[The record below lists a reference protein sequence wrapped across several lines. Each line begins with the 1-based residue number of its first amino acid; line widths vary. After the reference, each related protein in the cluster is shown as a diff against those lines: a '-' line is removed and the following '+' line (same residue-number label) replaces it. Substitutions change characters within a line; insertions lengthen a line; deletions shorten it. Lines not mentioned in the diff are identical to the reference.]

1 MLNVCRQFTYS
12 QVPHAINLNRDLM
25 LSDNPTKQAAVT
37 TADKVF
43 EQLQHAIVN
52 GDMAAGSKIS
62 EPELSK
68 RYGISRSTLREALN
82 RLEKCQLIERKANV
96 GSRVV
101 DCTIEGLLELY
112 ITREALEG
120 MACRQAALHMTD
132 AEIQHMKDML
142 NKHASSKDLQDGVA
156 YYQEEGD
163 VDFHYKVILGTHN
176 KQLINIICGQLY
188 HLVRMYRCQFGMN
201 SPRAS
206 RAFSEHSQI
215 IQAISDR
222 DGELAEMLMRRHIA
236 ASRKN
241 IEKKIAQQELLIVN
255 DNQ

>member
-1 MLNVCRQFTYS
+1 MYL
-12 QVPHAINLNRDLM
+12 A
-25 LSDNPTKQAAVT
+25 NPTQQTAVT

-43 EQLQHAIVN
+43 EQMQHAIVE
-52 GDMAAGSKIS
+52 GDITSGSKIS
-62 EPELSK
+62 EPELAK
-68 RYGISRSTLREALN
+68 RYQISRSTLREALN
-82 RLEKCQLIERKANV
+82 RLEKCHLIERKANV

-120 MACRQAALHMTD
+120 MACRQAALNMSD
-132 AEIQHMKDML
+132 EEIVDMQAML
-142 NKHASSKDLQDGVA
+142 KAHSQTQELKDGVA

-163 VDFHYKVILGTHN
+163 LDFHYKVILGSHN
-176 KQLINIICGQLY
+176 KQLIDLICGQLY

-206 RAFSEHSQI
+206 RAFNEHSQI
-215 IQAISDR
+215 IQAICDR
-222 DGELAEMLMRRHIA
+222 DGELAEILMRRHIA

-241 IEKKIAQQELLIVN
+241 IEKKIAEQNLTELI
-255 DNQ
+255 DIK

>member
-1 MLNVCRQFTYS
+1 MYL
-12 QVPHAINLNRDLM
+12 I
-25 LSDNPTKQAAVT
+25 NPTQPAAVT

-43 EQLQHAIVN
+43 EQIQYAIVE
-52 GDMAAGSKIS
+52 GDIPAGSKIS
-62 EPELSK
+62 EPELAK
-68 RYGISRSTLREALN
+68 RYQVSRSTLREALN
-82 RLEKCQLIERKANV
+82 RLEKCHLIERKANV

-120 MACRQAALHMTD
+120 MACRQAALNMTD
-132 AEIQHMKDML
+132 AEVDSMKAML
-142 NKHASSKDLQDGVA
+142 KVHSQTQELKDGVA

-163 VDFHYKVILGTHN
+163 LDFHYKVILGSHN
-176 KQLINIICGQLY
+176 KQLINLICGQLY

-206 RAFSEHSQI
+206 RAFIEHSQI
-215 IQAISDR
+215 IQAIGDR
-222 DGELAEMLMRRHIA
+222 DGELAELLMRRHIA

-241 IEKKIAQQELLIVN
+241 IENKIAQQQLSELN
-255 DNQ
+255 ENK

>member
-1 MLNVCRQFTYS
+1 MLFE
-12 QVPHAINLNRDLM
+12 
-25 LSDNPTKQAAVT
+25 NPTKQIAVT

-43 EQLQHAIVN
+43 EQMQHAIVE
-52 GDMAAGSKIS
+52 GDIAAGSKIS
-62 EPELSK
+62 EPELAK
-68 RYGISRSTLREALN
+68 HYQISRSTLREALN
-82 RLEKCQLIERKANV
+82 RLEKCHLIERKANV

-120 MACRQAALHMTD
+120 MACRQAALNMTD
-132 AEIQHMKDML
+132 DEIVAMQQML
-142 NKHASSKDLQDGVA
+142 NKHADSTALKEGVA

-163 VDFHYKVILGTHN
+163 VDFHYKVILGSHN
-176 KQLINIICGQLY
+176 KQLINLICGQLY
-188 HLVRMYRCQFGMN
+188 HLVRMYRCQFGMH

-206 RAFSEHSQI
+206 RAFAEHSHI

-222 DGELAEMLMRRHIA
+222 DGELAELLMRRHIA

-241 IEKKIAQQELLIVN
+241 IESKIALSKQSN
-255 DNQ
+255 K